1 MQIPSLYRVVG
12 CYKLCLL
19 VERERV
25 TVTSEFISLN
35 GDEDEPNRDISAAAG
50 LCFPPHYPHRVSPQ
64 HKNQEF
70 SPFLQR
76 DNLLLIFITMP
87 SYKYIW
93 VIVG

>member
-1 MQIPSLYRVVG
+1 MSPIETFQQQLGSVFHLITLTES
-12 CYKLCLL
+12 
-19 VERERV
+19 
-25 TVTSEFISLN
+25 
-35 GDEDEPNRDISAAAG
+35 
-50 LCFPPHYPHRVSPQ
+50 VSPQ

>member
-50 LCFPPHYPHRVSPQ
+50 LSFPPHYPHRVSPQ

>member
-1 MQIPSLYRVVG
+1 MFLQLLTRCVFSLAMG
-12 CYKLCLL
+12 DP
-19 VERERV
+19 
-25 TVTSEFISLN
+25 TPQSISLD

-87 SYKYIW
+87 SYRYIW